1 MWDPPLEYYTER
13 GREIPSPTYIPGEN
27 FDPYDEDDVAA
38 VKLAMENSMH
48 EQMEDMRRRL
58 AYYEGSDN

>member
-1 MWDPPLEYYTER
+1 MEVDQS
-13 GREIPSPTYIPGEN
+13 GDAGV
-27 FDPYDEDDVAA
+27 YDEDDVAA